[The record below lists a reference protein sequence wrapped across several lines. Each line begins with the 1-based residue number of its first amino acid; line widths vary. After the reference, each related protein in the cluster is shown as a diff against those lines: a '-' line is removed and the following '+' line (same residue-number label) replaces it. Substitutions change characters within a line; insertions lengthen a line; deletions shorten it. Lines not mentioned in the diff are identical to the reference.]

1 MPTTPTVDTRI
12 YEGGGTVTGIADPG
26 VTVFAMLNGEEV
38 ATTTADKVTGAYSL
52 TINGGKAK
60 ETIYI
65 IAENSAGRSNIMGLS
80 VFRPNKVRYVSRQIR
95 YNLE

>member
-1 MPTTPTVDTRI
+1 M
-12 YEGGGTVTGIADPG
+12 
-26 VTVFAMLNGEEV
+26 GEEV

-65 IAENSAGRSNIMGLS
+65 IAENSAGQSNSMGLS
-80 VFRPNKVRYVSRQIR
+80 VFPPKQG
-95 YNLE
+95 